1 MTHDKLT
8 HAARILR
15 LRELLDS
22 RAFVTIRGLMEEFGV
37 TRKTVYNDFD
47 TLAEAGVPIV
57 EEIGSD
63 GRARRRLEMAAKKK
77 TITLGIGQVLPLGL
91 ALQALSFLENTEV
104 YSALDAVIQKLSLGA
119 TEKTKK
125 HLASLKKKVHI
136 VPHGPKDYSDKA
148 EVLDELLSG
157 LMYDHL
163 VEIQYRAPGKRAK
176 KHVVEPLSLVLYR
189 EALYLVAACRTYDG
203 LRIPFAVDRIRD
215 ATWLKGKGFVYP
227 EDYTPGDGFGDAFGL
242 VPGDRQQVVVIFEEQ
257 QARYVQER
265 RWHPSQTFEKLDDG
279 RVQMTMEVA
288 GLQDVLLWLVGHC
301 GSFEVVSPPELRSQ
315 VRETLKRGAA
325 AHRGR
330 ASKPASSR

>member
-1 MTHDKLT
+1 MTQDKLS

-15 LRELLDS
+15 LRELLDT

-37 TRKTVYNDFD
+37 TRKTVYNDFE

-63 GRARRRLEMAAKKK
+63 GRARRRLETVAKKK

-91 ALQALSFLENTEV
+91 ALRALSFLEGTEV
-104 YSALDAVIQKLSLGA
+104 HSALAAVIDKLSAGA
-119 TEKTKK
+119 TPNTKK
-125 HLASLKKKVHI
+125 HLAELSKKVHI
-136 VPHGPKDYSDKA
+136 VPHGPKEYCNKA
-148 EVLDELLSG
+148 EVLDELLDG
-157 LMYDHL
+157 LMYDQC

-203 LRIPFAVDRIRD
+203 LRIPFAVDRIR
-215 ATWLKGKGFVYP
+215 AAKWLKGQGFVYP
-227 EDYTPGDGFGDAFGL
+227 DDYEPGEGFGDAFGL
-242 VPGDRQQVVVIFEEQ
+242 VPGDRQEVVVVFDEQ

-265 RWHPSQTFEKLDDG
+265 RWHPSQRFEKLDDG

-288 GLQDVLLWLVGHC
+288 GLQDVLLWLVGHS
-301 GSFEVVSPPELRSQ
+301 GTFEVVSPPELRRQ
-315 VRETLKRGAA
+315 VRDTLKRGAA

-330 ASKPASSR
+330 ASKRG